1 MDKKLFNKA
10 LDAMNEYMTDQG
22 AHIFDL
28 PTEEFSSMDQ
38 KYVYLANWSTTFGKY
53 VIASGAFIPD
63 KK

>member
-1 MDKKLFNKA
+1 
-10 LDAMNEYMTDQG
+10 MNEYMTVQG
-22 AHIFDL
+22 AYIFDS

-53 VIASGAFIPD
+53 EKASGAFIPD

>member
-10 LDAMNEYMTDQG
+10 LDAMNEYMTVQG
-22 AHIFDL
+22 AYIFDS

-53 VIASGAFIPD
+53 EKASGAFIPD